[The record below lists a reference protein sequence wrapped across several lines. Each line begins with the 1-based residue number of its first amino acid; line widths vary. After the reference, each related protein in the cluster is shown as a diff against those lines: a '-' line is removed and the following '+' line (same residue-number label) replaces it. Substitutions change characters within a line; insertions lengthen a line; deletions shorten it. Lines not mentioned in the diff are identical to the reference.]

1 MKITIKLKP
10 FFLTRALWVVILAG
24 FALSLML
31 FLLLPFDLTTLY
43 ALSMFMV
50 FIGLLIVF
58 YLNRNDPEMIEIN
71 ENEFKAHFFN
81 KIFFKRKPI
90 VASVNNFRVKKNEN
104 AILLFEKR
112 KVLQLRKR
120 SVTLDEWSLLVE
132 YFEKLT

>member
-10 FFLTRALWVVILAG
+10 FFLTRALWIVILVG

-31 FLLLPFDLTTLY
+31 FLLLAFDLTTLY

-50 FIGLLIVF
+50 FIGLLIAF
-58 YLNRNDPEMIEIN
+58 YLNRNDPEVIEVN
-71 ENEFKAHFFN
+71 ENELKAHFFN

-90 VASVNNFRVKKNEN
+90 VASINDLRVKKNEN

-112 KVLQLRKR
+112 KALQIRKR
-120 SVTLDEWSLLVE
+120 SVTLDDWNLLVE
-132 YFEKLT
+132 YFEKFI

>member
-10 FFLTRALWVVILAG
+10 FFLIRASWVVILAG

-58 YLNRNDPEMIEIN
+58 YLNRNEPEMIEIN
-71 ENEFKAHFFN
+71 GNEFKVHFFYQ
-81 KIFFKRKPI
+81 IFFKRKPI
-90 VASVNNFRVKKNEN
+90 VASINDFKVKKNEN
-104 AILLFEKR
+104 AILLFEKQ
-112 KVLQLRKR
+112 KVLQIRKR
-120 SVTLDEWSLLVE
+120 SVTLDDWNLLVE
-132 YFEKLT
+132 YFEKLI